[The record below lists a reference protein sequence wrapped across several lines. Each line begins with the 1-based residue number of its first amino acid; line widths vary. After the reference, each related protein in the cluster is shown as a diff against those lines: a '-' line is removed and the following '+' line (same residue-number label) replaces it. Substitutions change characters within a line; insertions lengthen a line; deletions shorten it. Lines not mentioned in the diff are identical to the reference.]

1 MSLFQYSAFNEIK
14 KLKLL
19 AYYSRSVEMKIYN
32 LKDKISYLDE
42 VANLEYEEWADN
54 KNENKQER
62 IQRKKEK
69 ICNSFNNR
77 DFCKLILLD
86 NDKLIGFISFF
97 QSDCIEEKELTNT
110 KQIRDKAKNF
120 MIL

>member
-1 MSLFQYSAFNEIK
+1 
-14 KLKLL
+14 
-19 AYYSRSVEMKIYN
+19 MKIYN